1 MMVNIPKIPNN
12 KPASCRKLNLAFSH
26 TIDITK
32 ANNGVVEFKI
42 DKVPALKT
50 SAELAKRRK
59 GNTA

>member
-12 KPASCRKLNLAFSH
+12 KPASCRKLNLVFNH

-42 DKVPALKT
+42 DKVPAL
-50 SAELAKRRK
+50 
-59 GNTA
+59 

>member
-12 KPASCRKLNLAFSH
+12 KPASCRKLNLVFNH

-32 ANNGVVEFKI
+32 ANNGVVEFRI